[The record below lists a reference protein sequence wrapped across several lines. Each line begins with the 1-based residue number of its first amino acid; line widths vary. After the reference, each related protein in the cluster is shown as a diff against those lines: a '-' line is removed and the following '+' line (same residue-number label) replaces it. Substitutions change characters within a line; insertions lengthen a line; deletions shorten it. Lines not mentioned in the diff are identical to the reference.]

1 MPSDCW
7 FVSILGNQFLLGLQW
22 GMDAKVRQIEEEGS
36 VAMAVDEVDR

>member
-1 MPSDCW
+1 MPSNGRL
-7 FVSILGNQFLLGLQW
+7 VSILGDQLLLGLQW